1 MNNPG
6 QLHDARCYLA
16 AVPMQEAVR
25 DRLAVPKAPRQWLE
39 EASLRGFPLA
49 VIDFEASALTL
60 DSYPI
65 EVGIA
70 IMSVPN
76 GEIENRSSLIR
87 PDPRWDLDGQWD
99 PDAAK
104 IHGIRRWDLREGLPA
119 AAVLQKLNARIPHGV
134 AVWCDGGHY
143 DEHWLNTLAT
153 TASISPSFR
162 LADLGSALHDAQL
175 RARYLGEVSCKIRP
189 HRAGEDAA
197 QIIEAIARA
206 IVKNDRLDET
216 IPRILNV
223 NVKFKDKICAFLS
236 GR

>member
-1 MNNPG
+1 MWKP
-6 QLHDARCYLA
+6 AS
-16 AVPMQEAVR
+16 VP
-25 DRLAVPKAPRQWLE
+25 D
-39 EASLRGFPLA
+39 FPLV

-70 IMSVPN
+70 IMSVPD
-76 GEIENRSSLIR
+76 GQIESWSSLIR

-119 AAVLQKLNARIPHGV
+119 AAVLQKLNARIPYGV

-143 DEHWLNTLAT
+143 DKHWLNALAT

-162 LADLGSALHDAQL
+162 LADLESALHDARL
-175 RARYLGEVSCKIRP
+175 RVRYLGQVSGKIRP
-189 HRAGEDAA
+189 HRAEKDAV
-197 QIIEAIARA
+197 QIIEAIAGA
-206 IVKNDRLDET
+206 IAKSDRLDET
-216 IPRILNV
+216 
-223 NVKFKDKICAFLS
+223 
-236 GR
+236 